1 LSSTPTPDGLLR
13 HGAQRG
19 LWAILGLAAVCL
31 GLGAAF
37 DQELTLA
44 LRGWGGTEF
53 ATFMGRSLF
62 EGDAPGAG
70 DFGTI
75 GQLAAIGVYLW
86 AASTRGDG
94 RWALRPAVGFVAFS
108 GLSVGVVV
116 QAVKVALARQR
127 PGGSFT
133 PFWELSGTA
142 PEKLFGTGSFPSGHT
157 AQIALLLAFVYA
169 WQGGAPAAR
178 RAAAAF
184 VLVLAGI
191 MGLSRIVSFK
201 HWLTD
206 TIGSVF
212 LCWLALHWSYYVL
225 LRVPEQRVYLERW
238 GRLPSAWP
246 RLWELELFGWTLLA
260 SVSVAS
266 AAALWRGG
274 HGLAASLP
282 AVLAPLAAWLLAK
295 RRRLYLDALGAA
307 PE

>member
-1 LSSTPTPDGLLR
+1 LFSTPTPGEPR
-13 HGAQRG
+13 HDAQRG
-19 LWAILGLAAVCL
+19 LWAILALAAVCL

-44 LRGWGGTEF
+44 LRGWGGTGF
-53 ATFMGRSLF
+53 ATFMGQSLF

-70 DFGTI
+70 DVGTI
-75 GQLAAIGVYLW
+75 AQLAALGVYLW
-86 AASTRGDG
+86 AALARGDG
-94 RWALRPAVGFVAFS
+94 SWALRPDVGFVAFS

-169 WQGGAPAAR
+169 WPGVAPAAR
-178 RAAAAF
+178 RAAAAL

-212 LCWLALHWSYYVL
+212 LCWLALHWSYYYL

-238 GRLPSAWP
+238 GRLPSRWP

-260 SVSVAS
+260 AVSVAS
-266 AAALWRGG
+266 VAALWRGG
-274 HGLAASLP
+274 YGLAAGLP
-282 AVLAPLAAWLLAK
+282 AVLAPLAALMLA
-295 RRRLYLDALGAA
+295 RRRRRYLDALGVA